1 MITAHEANLKTRNK
15 TIIKEIESLIETL
28 IDNGIDNGLYNGTWN
43 FDLNTPSEIQDY
55 IIKKLRVRGH
65 EGSTPV
71 TRTIIIEWL
80 I

>member
-1 MITAHEANLKTRNK
+1 MITAQEANLKTRNK

-28 IDNGIDNGLYNGTWN
+28 IDNGIDNGLYNCTFN
-43 FDLNTPSEIQDY
+43 FDLNTPIEIQAY
-55 IIKKLRVRGH
+55 IIQKLRDLGYEV
-65 EGSTPV
+65 STPV